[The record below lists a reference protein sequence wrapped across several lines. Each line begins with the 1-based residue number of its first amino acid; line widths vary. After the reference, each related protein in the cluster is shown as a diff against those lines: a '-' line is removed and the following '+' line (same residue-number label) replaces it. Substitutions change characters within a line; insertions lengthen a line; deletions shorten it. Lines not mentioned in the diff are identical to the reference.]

1 MLGPGQGK
9 LHVAAS
15 AEGETFGGG
24 LADGEMFFH
33 GSGEA
38 IEAFRG
44 YCYQKLIFAGEVAI
58 WGVVR
63 DSRAAR
69 NFAKGEGSGANFANQ
84 CDGGVEKGLAEID
97 VVVRLGIG
105 HSMF

>member
-15 AEGETFGGG
+15 AEGEAFGGG
-24 LADGEMFFH
+24 FADGEMFFH

-58 WGVVR
+58 GSVVR
-63 DSRAAR
+63 DASAASD
-69 NFAKGEGSGANFANQ
+69 FAEGKGSGADFANQ
-84 CDGGVEKGLAEID
+84 GDCGVEKGLPEID